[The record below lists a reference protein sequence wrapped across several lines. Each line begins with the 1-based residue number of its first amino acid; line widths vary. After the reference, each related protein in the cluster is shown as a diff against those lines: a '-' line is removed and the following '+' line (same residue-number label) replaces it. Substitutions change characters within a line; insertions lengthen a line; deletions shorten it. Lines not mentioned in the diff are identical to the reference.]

1 MKIWQCTVCGYIHR
15 GEQPPEKCPVCNVPA
30 SKFKEISEDQIPEK
44 QRAKASPA
52 KTQAVPPAPPKP
64 ETGMEKIKSLLVRH
78 HLHPISVHSPNGLLP
93 VAFVLFFLSW
103 VCHCEFLAKAAV
115 VNLIFAIVSLPVVL
129 FTGGL
134 EWRKKYRK
142 AMTSVFIAKIL
153 SATLASASAVIA
165 LVWYWIDPKVLA
177 SENAGIFICLN
188 LFMTAC
194 AGIAGH
200 IGGKLVFKD

>member
-15 GEQPPEKCPVCNVPA
+15 GDQPPEKCPVCNVPA

-44 QRAKASPA
+44 QRAKVSPA
-52 KTQAVPPAPPKP
+52 TTQAVPPEPSKP
-64 ETGMEKIKSLLVRH
+64 ETGLEKIKSLLVRH

-93 VAFVLFFLSW
+93 VAFVLFFLAW
-103 VCHCEFLAKAAV
+103 VFDCELLAKAAV
-115 VNLIFAIVSLPVVL
+115 INIIFAIVSLPVVL
-129 FTGGL
+129 FTGNI
-134 EWRKKYRK
+134 EWQKKYRK
-142 AMTSVFIAKIL
+142 AMTPVFISKIL
-153 SATLASASAVIA
+153 AATLASASAVIA
-165 LVWYWIDPKVLA
+165 LVWYWIDPKVLM

-188 LFMTAC
+188 LFMTIC